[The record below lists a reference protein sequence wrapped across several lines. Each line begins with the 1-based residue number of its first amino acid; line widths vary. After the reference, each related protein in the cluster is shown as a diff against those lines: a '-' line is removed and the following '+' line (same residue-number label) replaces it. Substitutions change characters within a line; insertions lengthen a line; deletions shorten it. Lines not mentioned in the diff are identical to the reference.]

1 MSLDISK
8 NRLSFLWTF
17 AFPSVLFGMERRQ
30 FLAVAGSVAAA
41 GCAGLAFPRSSSGD
55 DSRDDDSTF
64 TVDDPAATDAT
75 AGDGTSGTPPAAE
88 LEILS
93 TASGTIDAKFQL
105 KEYESLRTV
114 HERTR
119 ELEYGE
125 RAYLSGLLTEGTN
138 YLFDLSVD
146 NSLLVERPV
155 YAGERV
161 VLEIIDRRTV
171 KLVERRL
178 L

>member
-1 MSLDISK
+1 
-8 NRLSFLWTF
+8 
-17 AFPSVLFGMERRQ
+17 MERRQ

-41 GCAGLAFPRSSSGD
+41 GCASVTLRSSSGD
-55 DSRDDDSTF
+55 DDGDTDT
-64 TVDDPAATDAT
+64 TLGVDDAPVTDAT
-75 AGDGTSGTPPAAE
+75 AGDAASSPTPAAE
-88 LEILS
+88 LEIFS
-93 TASGTIDAKFQL
+93 TASGTVDAGFQL
-105 KEYESLRTV
+105 QLYDSLRTV

-125 RAYLSGLLTEGTN
+125 RAYLSGRLAEETD

-146 NSLLVERPV
+146 GSLLVERPV

-161 VLEIIDRRTV
+161 VLEITDRHTV
-171 KLVERRL
+171 RLVERRL

>member
-1 MSLDISK
+1 
-8 NRLSFLWTF
+8 
-17 AFPSVLFGMERRQ
+17 MERRQ

-41 GCAGLAFPRSSSGD
+41 GCAGVALRDPPS
-55 DSRDDDSTF
+55 DDDGERTGL
-64 TVDDPAATDAT
+64 TVDDGPATDAT
-75 AGDGTSGTPPAAE
+75 TDDAPSTPTPAAE

-93 TASGTIDAKFQL
+93 TVSGSVDAGFQL
-105 KEYESLRTV
+105 QLYDSLRTV

-125 RAYLSGLLTEGTN
+125 RAYLSGRLAENTD

-146 NSLLVERPV
+146 GSLLVERPV

-161 VLEIIDRRTV
+161 VLEIADRHTV
-171 KLVERRL
+171 RLVERRL

>member
-1 MSLDISK
+1 
-8 NRLSFLWTF
+8 
-17 AFPSVLFGMERRQ
+17 MERRQ

-41 GCAGLAFPRSSSGD
+41 GCAGVTLRDSSSTDGD
-55 DSRDDDSTF
+55 DPDTSL
-64 TVDDPAATDAT
+64 TVDDAPATDA
-75 AGDGTSGTPPAAE
+75 ASDDAASTPTPAAE

-93 TASGTIDAKFQL
+93 TASGTIEAGFQL
-105 KEYESLRTV
+105 QLYDDLRTV

-119 ELEYGE
+119 DLDYGE
-125 RAYLSGLLTEGTN
+125 RAYLSGRLAEDTD

-146 NSLLVERPV
+146 GSLLVERPI

-161 VLEIIDRRTV
+161 VLEIADRHTV
-171 KLVERRL
+171 RLVERRL